1 MIISGRYNGPP
12 GSGNGGYTAGL
23 VGSLLA
29 PSPATVT
36 LRRPPPLDVP
46 LEVRRTD
53 DEVRVLDAEGQL
65 VAEAVRAAAP
75 ADPVAPVSAE
85 TARRAMDDYAGFAD
99 HPFPTC
105 FVCGPKRAAG
115 DGLRIFPGPVD
126 GDRTAAVWQVPPDV
140 SPPMMWAA
148 LDCPGGWAIISPG
161 RPYVLG
167 RMTAAVLAL
176 PPAGAECVVVGRA
189 DGTEGRKAYVRSSVY
204 GPDGDL
210 LAHAAATWIAIES
223 G

>member
-12 GSGNGGYTAGL
+12 GTGNGGYTAGL
-23 VGSLLA
+23 VGGMLA

-46 LEVRRTD
+46 LEVRKTD
-53 DEVRVLDAEGQL
+53 DGVLVVDADGQ
-65 VAEAVRAAAP
+65 VIAEAQRAAAP
-75 ADPVAPVSAE
+75 ADPVAPVSAQE
-85 TARRAMDDYAGFAD
+85 AARAGQAYPGFVD

-115 DGLRIFPGPVD
+115 DGLRIFAGPVGD
-126 GDRTAAVWQVPPDV
+126 GRTAAVWRVPPEV
-140 SPPMMWAA
+140 SEPMMWAA

-176 PPAGAECVVVGRA
+176 APAGAECVVVGQA

-204 GPDGDL
+204 GPDGEL
-210 LAHAAATWIAIES
+210 LAYAAATWIAIEN

>member
-1 MIISGRYNGPP
+1 VIISGRYNGPP

-46 LEVRRTD
+46 LEVRETD
-53 DEVRVLDAEGQL
+53 DGVLVVDADGQ
-65 VAEAVRAAAP
+65 VIAEAHRAAAP
-75 ADPVAPVSAE
+75 GEPVAPVSTQEA
-85 TARRAMDDYAGFAD
+85 ARVGQAYPGFVD

-105 FVCGPKRAAG
+105 FVCGPRRAAG
-115 DGLRIFPGPVD
+115 DGLRIFPGPVGD
-126 GDRTAAVWQVPPDV
+126 GRTAAVWRVPSDV
-140 SPPMMWAA
+140 SEPMMWAA

-176 PPAGAECVVVGRA
+176 APAGAECVVVGRA

-204 GPDGDL
+204 GPDGEL